1 MPTPDV
7 KNIIKLLKKKEEGL
21 SKFAALAFQSE
32 GRENFEVECDYRT
45 PFQRD
50 RDRILHS
57 KAFRRLKRKT
67 QVFFAPQNDHLRTRM
82 THTLEVSQIARTIAR
97 ILNLNEDLTEAI
109 AMGHDLGHGPFGHSG
124 EEALNDVAPKGFHH
138 NEHSVRIVKHIEKLN
153 LCAETIDGI
162 LNHTG
167 PIAPKTLEGQIV
179 KISDRIAYLN
189 HDIEDAVRARVI
201 KVSDIPREF
210 VEYFGPSKRER
221 IKKVVSD
228 IYFHSFDEPQINLSE
243 ECVTF
248 LNNLRGWMF
257 KNVYFSDK
265 TKGREEFAKQIVKD
279 LFHYYNKNEGEQL
292 AIDYVAGM
300 SDEFAIKTHQEITI
314 NGGNYVPKCN

>member
-1 MPTPDV
+1 MTTPNPD
-7 KNIIKLLKKKEEGL
+7 NIIKLLKKKEEAL
-21 SKFAALAFQSE
+21 SKFAAKAFEGE
-32 GRENFEVECDYRT
+32 GRENFEADCDYRT

-82 THTLEVSQIARTIAR
+82 THTLEVAQISRTIAR

-109 AMGHDLGHGPFGHSG
+109 ALGHDLGHTPFGHSG
-124 EEALNDVAPKGFHH
+124 EDALNEVAPRGFCH
-138 NEHSVRIVKHIEKLN
+138 NEHSVRIAKHIEKLN
-153 LCAETIDGI
+153 LCSETLDGI

-167 PIAPKTLEGQIV
+167 PVVPITLEGQIV

-210 VEYFGPSKRER
+210 VEYFGPTKRER

-228 IYFHSFDEPQINLSE
+228 IYFHSFDKPQIGISD

-248 LNNLRGWMF
+248 LNDLRAWMF

-265 TKGREEFAKQIVKD
+265 TKGREESAKQIVQD
-279 LFHYYNKNEGEQL
+279 LFHHYNQNEGEQL

-300 SDEFAIKTHQEITI
+300 SDEFALKTHQEIFSK
-314 NGGNYVPKCN
+314 NCCK